1 MSRLQ
6 DYRWLIVG
14 AVAAVLVPV
23 SGLDRGAV
31 ALASAVAPLPWG
43 RIGLGFLLFWCG
55 AAFYFRSHWGAAQRA
70 LRQAHDTSR
79 HASARLDA
87 IVADGERSAWVLRDN
102 LLELTDSEP
111 NPAQARLYLEGALAH
126 ATKMGDVLARCRAVG
141 HDLAPGASQDEPSPS

>member
-14 AVAAVLVPV
+14 AAAAVLVPV

-31 ALASAVAPLPWG
+31 VLASNVAPLPWG

-55 AAFYFRSHWGAAQRA
+55 AAFYFRSHWGAAQQA
-70 LRQAHDTSR
+70 LRRSRDTSR
-79 HASARLDA
+79 RASERLDE

-111 NPAQARLYLEGALAH
+111 TAAQARLYLEGALAH
-126 ATKMGDVLARCRAVG
+126 AIKMGDVLARCRAVMQ
-141 HDLAPGASQDEPSPS
+141 DLAPGAPRREPPPS